1 MRRAWPAAMDR
12 HSRYAKVL
20 SRAEKILGSRARM
33 AALFGVPPE
42 KIDAWLDGEEAPPLE
57 VFLRSL
63 DVIADGPY
71 APRTRRRVRVAVIDQ
86 R

>member
-1 MRRAWPAAMDR
+1 MDQR
-12 HSRYAKVL
+12 TRYTTAL
-20 SRAEKILGSRARM
+20 TRAEKILGSRARM
-33 AALFGVPPE
+33 AAFLEVPAE
-42 KIDAWLDGEEAPPLE
+42 QIQAWVDGEEPTPLE

-71 APRTRRRVRVAVIDQ
+71 ASGARRIRVAILDL

>member
-1 MRRAWPAAMDR
+1 MDQR
-12 HSRYAKVL
+12 TRYTTAL
-20 SRAEKILGSRARM
+20 SRAERILGSRARM
-33 AALFGVPPE
+33 AAYLRVPE
-42 KIDAWLDGEEAPPLE
+42 GQIDAWLEGEESPPLD

-71 APRTRRRVRVAVIDQ
+71 VRPRRGVRVAVIDQ

>member
-1 MRRAWPAAMDR
+1 MAAAMDQR
-12 HSRYAKVL
+12 SRYRAAL

-33 AALFGVPPE
+33 AAILGVPPE
-42 KIDAWLDGEEAPPLE
+42 KLRAWLDGEEPAPLE
-57 VFLRSL
+57 IFLRSL

-71 APRTRRRVRVAVIDQ
+71 APRDRPIRIAVIDQ

>member
-1 MRRAWPAAMDR
+1 MDQQE
-12 HSRYAKVL
+12 RYLDVL
-20 SRAEKILGSRARM
+20 CHAEEILGSRARM
-33 AALFGVPPE
+33 ARFLGVSAE
-42 KIDAWLDGEEAPPLE
+42 QIQSWLDGIQAPPLE

-71 APRTRRRVRVAVIDQ
+71 ARGAKRLRVAVIDQ

>member
-1 MRRAWPAAMDR
+1 MDQR
-12 HSRYAKVL
+12 TRYTSAL
-20 SRAEKILGSRARM
+20 SRAEQILGSRARM
-33 AALFGVPPE
+33 AAYLRVPQE
-42 KIDAWLDGEEAPPLE
+42 QIDAWLAGEEPPPLE

-71 APRTRRRVRVAVIDQ
+71 ARPRRLRVAIIDQ

>member
-1 MRRAWPAAMDR
+1 VGTVDQRT
-12 HSRYAKVL
+12 RYANAL

-33 AALFGVPPE
+33 ARFLDVPAE
-42 KIDAWLDGEEAPPLE
+42 KIQAWLDGEELPPLE

-71 APRTRRRVRVAVIDQ
+71 ARSSRRIRVAVLDP

>member
-1 MRRAWPAAMDR
+1 MDQR
-12 HSRYAKVL
+12 TRYTTAL
-20 SRAEKILGSRARM
+20 SRAEEILGSRARM
-33 AALFGVPPE
+33 AAVLEVPAE
-42 KIDAWLDGEEAPPLE
+42 KIQAWLDGAEPPPLE

-71 APRTRRRVRVAVIDQ
+71 APRIRVAIIDQ

>member
-1 MRRAWPAAMDR
+1 MDQRTRYTAA
-12 HSRYAKVL
+12 L
-20 SRAEKILGSRARM
+20 SRAAEILGSRARM
-33 AALFGVPPE
+33 AALLEVPAE
-42 KIDAWLDGEEAPPLE
+42 KIQAWLAGEEPTPLE

-71 APRTRRRVRVAVIDQ
+71 ASGDRRIRVAILDL

>member
-1 MRRAWPAAMDR
+1 MDQQA
-12 HSRYAKVL
+12 RYSKAI
-20 SRAEKILGSRARM
+20 SRAAQILGSRART
-33 AALFGVPPE
+33 AAYFGVPSE
-42 KIDAWLDGEEAPPLE
+42 KIQAWLDGTEAPPLE

-71 APRTRRRVRVAVIDQ
+71 VRPGRRVRVAVIDQ